1 MKKHW
6 KLIIIILL
14 SVPAGVIAQDTTQSH
29 MPALWTLQACIEY
42 AKENNIQVR
51 TERLGTHSAEED
63 LLESKASRLPD
74 LTGSAT
80 QNVVHNNNAN
90 PVVGGFQSQSNLS
103 GNYGVSSDMVLYNGG
118 YINND
123 IKSKQLSVQLANL
136 SVAETENNITLSITQ
151 AFLNI
156 LLAQE
161 NIKSLTNVLS
171 TSQLQLQ
178 QGQHQFDAGALSKLQ
193 LVQLQAQVATDEYDV
208 VNAQNNLRSD
218 IVTLK
223 QLLQLPTSYHLQV
236 VAPDSVIVPER
247 EAPLE
252 QTQQLAQNTRP
263 EVKYDQINAL
273 IAQTELE
280 KLKAATRPTVSIG
293 AGLSTGYSD
302 NQSSK
307 YFSQLN
313 NNFYQ
318 SLGLNVSV
326 PILNRRVNKTN
337 INKQKIVIEQSQLAL
352 QNTQMVLNQQVEQAY
367 INLQNAQAQYSA
379 ADTELQAN
387 KESYDI
393 TNQQMQLGAINLVQ
407 LQQEKT
413 LYLQS
418 LQAYLQA
425 KYTAVLYDKIYN
437 FYAGT
442 PVSF

>member
-1 MKKHW
+1 MKTHLK
-6 KLIIIILL
+6 IIIILL
-14 SVPAGVIAQDTTQSH
+14 IPARSLAQDTMLNNLPPQ
-29 MPALWTLQACIEY
+29 WTLEACINY
-42 AKENNIQVR
+42 AKQNNLEIR
-51 TERLGTHSAEED
+51 TGRLDINSANED
-63 LLESKASRLPD
+63 LLQSKASRLPN

-80 QNVVHNNNAN
+80 QNAVHNNNAN

-103 GNYGVSSDMVLYNGG
+103 GNYGVSSNMILYNGG
-118 YINND
+118 YITND

-156 LLAQE
+156 LLAEE
-161 NIKSLTNVLS
+161 NIKSLADVLG
-171 TSQLQLQ
+171 TSKLQLE
-178 QGQHQFDAGALSKLQ
+178 QGQQKFDAGAVSKLQ

-208 VNAQNNLRSD
+208 VNAKNNLRSD

-223 QLLQLPTSYHLQV
+223 QLLQLPTSYNFQITS
-236 VAPDSVIVPER
+236 PDSVIIPKIETPLQ
-247 EAPLE
+247 EA
-252 QTQQLAQNTRP
+252 QQMARNSRP
-263 EVKYDQINAL
+263 EVKYGQINTL

-280 KLKAATRPTVSIG
+280 KLRAATRPTVSVG
-293 AGLSTGYSD
+293 ASLSTGYSD
-302 NQSSK
+302 NQTSK

-318 SLGLNVSV
+318 SLGLNVSI

-337 INKQKIVIEQSQLAL
+337 INKQKIVIEQTQLSL
-352 QNTQMVLNQQVEQAY
+352 QNTKMVLNQEVEQAY
-367 INLQNAQAQYSA
+367 INLQNAQAQYAA
-379 ADTELQAN
+379 ADTELKVN

-393 TNQQMQLGAINLVQ
+393 TNEQMQLGAINLLQ

-418 LQAYLQA
+418 LQSYLQA